1 MKQLT
6 YVFAM
11 VLLLIA
17 CDSSRVYEL
26 NNEFENRIWIADS
39 TQNFAFNITDS
50 TSAYNLYY
58 NLRNSASYP
67 FRNIYVRYSLKD
79 SSGNVLQ
86 TDLVNGQLFES
97 ISGKPL
103 GEGLGDV
110 FDHQF
115 SILEEYSFPGTGLY
129 TIELNQYMRRD
140 TLPEILAVG
149 VRVEKA
155 MKE

>member
-1 MKQLT
+1 
-6 YVFAM
+6 
-11 VLLLIA
+11 
-17 CDSSRVYEL
+17 
-26 NNEFENRIWIADS
+26 
-39 TQNFAFNITDS
+39 
-50 TSAYNLYY
+50 
-58 NLRNSASYP
+58 
-67 FRNIYVRYSLKD
+67 VRYSLKD

-115 SILEEYSFPGTGLY
+115 SILEEYTFPGTGNY
-129 TIELNQYMRRD
+129 HIELNQYMRRD